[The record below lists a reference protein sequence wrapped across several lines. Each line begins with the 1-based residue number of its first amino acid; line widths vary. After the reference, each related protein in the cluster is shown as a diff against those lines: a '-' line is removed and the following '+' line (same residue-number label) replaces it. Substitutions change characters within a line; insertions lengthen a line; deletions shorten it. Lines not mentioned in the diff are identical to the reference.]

1 VNVNRSS
8 QNNNSV
14 HPETAVREPAN
25 LLVTFLWRVVLL
37 ALFWL
42 LLNATDSASWIIG
55 IPSILVAASFSMQ
68 LAPPRAWHW
77 RPWQVVRFLPVFL
90 LESVKGGIDVSLRVF
105 RPGMRLRPVVVDYRL
120 RLPNGLPRLLMLNV
134 VSLLP
139 GTLSADLQDNCL
151 RLHVLDKNTS
161 YENELRRIES
171 YIEKMFHAKE
181 GSS

>member
-1 VNVNRSS
+1 
-8 QNNNSV
+8 
-14 HPETAVREPAN
+14 
-25 LLVTFLWRVVLL
+25 
-37 ALFWL
+37 
-42 LLNATDSASWIIG
+42 
-55 IPSILVAASFSMQ
+55 
-68 LAPPRAWHW
+68 
-77 RPWQVVRFLPVFL
+77 VRFLPVFL